1 MSRTEDR
8 LVDALRAAGGTRDTA
23 TLARDL
29 DLHPNGVRLQLRRLE
44 RAGLVTRS
52 RSTERPGRPRDLW
65 AITPSAIAQADRPH
79 TGWAM
84 ARTLA
89 RAIPA
94 TPANLAEVRSA
105 GEAMGAELVEDMPR
119 PPADDCLPA
128 IDQALEALGFEP
140 EREPAA
146 GGARYVLTHCP
157 YAEAVKENPA
167 VICTLHRGTIDGI
180 LGRLAPGASVT
191 AFEPHDPTT
200 AGCVVEIACPHGVLP
215 DLGRDSKT

>member
-8 LVDALRAAGGTRDTA
+8 LVDALRAAGAPRDTA
-23 TLARDL
+23 TLADEL
-29 DLHPNGVRLQLRRLE
+29 GLHPNGVRLQLRRLE
-44 RAGLVTRS
+44 RAGLVSRS
-52 RSTERPGRPRDLW
+52 RSAERPGRPKDLW
-65 AITPSAIAQADRPH
+65 ALTTSAIAQADRPH
-79 TGWAM
+79 TGWTM

-105 GEAMGAELVEDMPR
+105 GEAMGAELVEDLPR

-140 EREPAA
+140 EREPVE

-180 LGRLAPGASVT
+180 LGQLAPGARVT
-191 AFEPHDPTT
+191 AFEPRDPAV
-200 AGCVVEIACPHGVLP
+200 AGCVVQIACPHVGSP
-215 DLGRDSKT
+215 